1 MGNGFRSEAKKPA
14 SQQEDKWETV
24 GVREE
29 AVEQGQTEGDLHNK
43 AHQPRVIKELPGGFA
58 LVASVESTGRHW
70 RLDLALG
77 EDPATELLGC
87 WEGDPNWPAPSWGV
101 ELEQAMEIAVHV
113 AEHVA
118 TGLPPHKED

>member
-1 MGNGFRSEAKKPA
+1 MS
-14 SQQEDKWETV
+14 
-24 GVREE
+24 EE
-29 AVEQGQTEGDLHNK
+29 AGDQGQTGCDLHNK
-43 AHQPRVIKELPGGFA
+43 AHQPRVIKELPAGFA

-77 EDPATELLGC
+77 EGPATELLGC
-87 WEGDPNWPAPSWGV
+87 WEGDASWPAPSWGI
-101 ELEQAMEIAVHV
+101 EMEEAMDIAAHV